1 MENEYEAFV
10 ESVNLP
16 LQTYKAQ
23 LPKKIKE
30 ISEINIDTEKRNT
43 VNMPLFGFF
52 ASLAFFLKN
61 PRKHQSQKKSIDL
74 FLVTCLG
81 FCTIFGLYH
90 FGYNNY
96 TIDIIPTPNIVLFN
110 NNINNITQSNV
121 ITRNVGMSVTLQE
134 TGMIKIDENRVN
146 DVINNSHAMSLDNSP
161 TFASIIVVEDNVN
174 FNDGL
179 NRFKEELD
187 SVISFFTSLN
197 SQTSESENFNM
208 NVKEDDVENGV
219 RRLECMSNTRIKIKR
234 ENVKGLIGM
243 RLE

>member
-1 MENEYEAFV
+1 
-10 ESVNLP
+10 
-16 LQTYKAQ
+16 
-23 LPKKIKE
+23 
-30 ISEINIDTEKRNT
+30 
-43 VNMPLFGFF
+43 MPLFGFF

-61 PRKHQSQKKSIDL
+61 SHKHQSQKKSIDL

-81 FCTIFGLYH
+81 FGTIFGLYH
-90 FGYNNY
+90 FGYNNS
-96 TIDIIPTPNIVLFN
+96 TVDIIPTPNIVLF

-134 TGMIKIDENRVN
+134 IGMIKIDENLVN
-146 DVINNSHAMSLDNSP
+146 DVTNNSHAMSLDNSP
-161 TFASIIVVEDNVN
+161 ISTSIIVVKDNVN

-197 SQTSESENFNM
+197 SHTSESENLNINVKED
-208 NVKEDDVENGV
+208 NVKEDDVEDGV
-219 RRLECMSNTRIKIKR
+219 RRLKCMSNTRVKIKR

-243 RLE
+243 RL